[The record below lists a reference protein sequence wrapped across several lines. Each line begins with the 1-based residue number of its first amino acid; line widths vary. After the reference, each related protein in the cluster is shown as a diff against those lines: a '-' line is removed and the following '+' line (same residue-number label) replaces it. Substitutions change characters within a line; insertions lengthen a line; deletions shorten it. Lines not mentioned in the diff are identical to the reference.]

1 MNPDQIT
8 TTSSE
13 KLTLEQAQA
22 ETQRF
27 MVRVYGWMCLALFV
41 TGAMAMFTASSEAL
55 LNFVF
60 GSRLTLF
67 GLIILQFIAVGSL
80 AGAVHKMS
88 ASTAMLV
95 FVSYSLLNGLTLSG
109 IFLIYTS
116 ESIAS
121 TFFITGGTFGAMSLY
136 GYTTKSDLSKWGNL
150 LFMGLIGLV
159 IASIA
164 NIFMKSTMLYW
175 VTTYIGVIL
184 FVALTAYDTQKIK
197 NSNVIGN
204 EGTEDDSKEA
214 IMGALTLYLDFI
226 NLFLFL
232 LRIFGRRK

>member
-1 MNPDQIT
+1 MNSDQIIST
-8 TTSSE
+8 D
-13 KLTLEQAQA
+13 KLTLEQVQA

-27 MVRVYGWMCLALFV
+27 MVKVYGWMCLALFI
-41 TGAMAMFTASSEAL
+41 TGAMAIYTATSETL
-55 LNFVF
+55 INFVF
-60 GSRLTLF
+60 GSRLTLI
-67 GLIILQFIAVGSL
+67 GLIILQFVAVGSL
-80 AGAVHKMS
+80 AGMVHRMS
-88 ASTAMLV
+88 ASTATLI
-95 FVSYSLLNGLTLSG
+95 FVGYSLLNGLTLAG

-159 IASIA
+159 LASLV
-164 NIFMKSTMLYW
+164 NIFMKSTMIYW
-175 VTTYIGVIL
+175 ITTYIGVII
-184 FVALTAYDTQKIK
+184 FVGLTAYDTQKIK
-197 NSNVIGN
+197 NTNVIGN